1 MNALT
6 SEHLLQTV
14 YIRGEAH
21 TVMQAIERQ
30 ISHYALHIGQM
41 IYIGKMLKE
50 NEWECLS
57 IPRGKSNFHL
67 EKNVQHNNK
76 KRNRYKI
83 GSKKTSQMIDGSTVI
98 RMLPTISPYIIRKKL
113 ISVFTGINREIKTCC
128 RLKQSL

>member
-30 ISHYALHIGQM
+30 IFIMLLHIGQM

-67 EKNVQHNNK
+67 EKTFNIIIE
-76 KRNRYKI
+76 RNRYKI

-113 ISVFTGINREIKTCC
+113 ISVFTG
-128 RLKQSL
+128 